1 LIFIKFTENFMT
13 NANQLPQQLSYK
25 KYLIWL
31 IPFIALIALVV
42 LMKASGNGQTQQAPT
57 EAKKLLVNVMPI
69 EWHEQYVQKRLV
81 VGRAEAPQT
90 AAIGFDLSGSV
101 VDILVDEGQVVV
113 AGEILAKIDDQRLR
127 AQMSE
132 LSAILNRA
140 ESEAN
145 LAELSLKRVVELVD
159 KKLESAQRLDESRE
173 SVNAA
178 NAFVDEIV
186 ARKQTLLVEIGKTK
200 LLAPFDGSVVSRLV
214 DKGTVVAAGQTL
226 FNFQQNG
233 HLEVRFALSADHVN
247 KFTLDQVMTLS
258 TQTNRVLGKIKSIAQ
273 QRRLD
278 TRTVDVIVSLTE
290 QNVSILPGDL
300 LHIDISSDIN
310 AQGFW
315 VPRKALVSGVRGL
328 WSLFTVEVIDGEHQL
343 VTKLVEMV
351 YADDKKS
358 FVRGALQDGV
368 PVVIEGVQR
377 LVPGQKVLI
386 NDNTHTMTSPML
398 GSL

>member
-1 LIFIKFTENFMT
+1 MT
-13 NANQLPQQLSYK
+13 NANQLLQQSRFK

-69 EWHEQYVQKRLV
+69 QWDQQYVQKRLV

-90 AAIGFDLSGSV
+90 AAIGFDLSGSL
-101 VDILVDEGQVVV
+101 VDILVDEGQGVVTGQV
-113 AGEILAKIDDQRLR
+113 LAKLDDQRLR
-127 AQMSE
+127 AQMNE

-140 ESEAN
+140 TSEAN
-145 LAELSLKRVVELVD
+145 LAEISLKRVLELVER
-159 KKLESAQRLDESRE
+159 KLESAQRLDESRE

-178 NAFVDEIV
+178 KAFVDEIL

-200 LLAPFDGSVVSRLV
+200 LLAPFAGSVVSRLV
-214 DKGTVVAAGQTL
+214 DKGTVVGAGQTL
-226 FNFQQNG
+226 FNLQQNG
-233 HLEVRFALSADHVN
+233 QLEVRFALSADYVD
-247 KFTLDQVMTLS
+247 KFSLEQVITLS
-258 TQTNRVLGKIKSIAQ
+258 THSDQILGKIKSIAQ

-278 TRTVDVIVSLTE
+278 TRTVDIIVSITE
-290 QNVSILPGDL
+290 QNTAILPGDL
-300 LHIDISSDIN
+300 LHIDISSNIS

-328 WSLFTVEVIDGEHQL
+328 WSLFAVEVIDGEQQL

-351 YADDKKS
+351 HADDKKS
-358 FVRGALQDGV
+358 FVRGALKEGV

-386 NDNTHTMTSPML
+386 NDNPETLANVIL

>member
-1 LIFIKFTENFMT
+1 MT
-13 NANQLPQQLSYK
+13 NANQLPPQLSYK

-69 EWHEQYVQKRLV
+69 EWHEQYQQKRLV

-113 AGEILAKIDDQRLR
+113 AGQILAKLDNQRLR

-145 LAELSLKRVVELVD
+145 LTKLSLKRVVELVD
-159 KKLESAQRLDESRE
+159 KKLESNQRLDESRE

-178 NAFVDEIV
+178 NAFVDEIL

-226 FNFQQNG
+226 FNLQQNAQ
-233 HLEVRFALSADHVN
+233 LEVRFALSADYVD
-247 KFTLDQVMTLS
+247 KFTLDQMMTLS
-258 TQTNRVLGKIKSIAQ
+258 TQTQQVLGKVKSIAQ

-278 TRTVDVIVSLTE
+278 THTVDVIVGLIE
-290 QNVSILPGDL
+290 PQLSILPGDL

-315 VPRKALVSGVRGL
+315 VPRKALVSSVRGL

-351 YADDKKS
+351 HADDKAA
-358 FVRGALQDGV
+358 FVRGALLDGDV
-368 PVVIEGVQR
+368 VVIEGVQR

-386 NDNTHTMTSPML
+386 NDTTQTMNSLML
-398 GSL
+398 GAL

>member
-1 LIFIKFTENFMT
+1 
-13 NANQLPQQLSYK
+13 
-25 KYLIWL
+25 
-31 IPFIALIALVV
+31 
-42 LMKASGNGQTQQAPT
+42 
-57 EAKKLLVNVMPI
+57 
-69 EWHEQYVQKRLV
+69 
-81 VGRAEAPQT
+81 
-90 AAIGFDLSGSV
+90 
-101 VDILVDEGQVVV
+101 VVV

-377 LVPGQKVLI
+377 LVPRQKVLI

>member
-1 LIFIKFTENFMT
+1 MT
-13 NANQLPQQLSYK
+13 NANQLPLQSSYK

-57 EAKKLLVNVMPI
+57 EVKKLLVNVMPI
-69 EWHEQYVQKRLV
+69 QWDQQYVQKRLV

-90 AAIGFDLSGSV
+90 AAIGFDLSGPV
-101 VDILVDEGQVVV
+101 MDILVDEGQWVVE
-113 AGEILAKIDDQRLR
+113 GQILAKLDDQRLR
-127 AQMSE
+127 AQMNE

-140 ESEAN
+140 RSEAN
-145 LAELSLKRVVELVD
+145 LAEISLKRVVELVD
-159 KKLESAQRLDESRE
+159 RKLESPQRLDESRE

-178 NAFVDEIV
+178 KAFVDEIL

-200 LLAPFDGSVVSRLV
+200 LLAPFAGSVVSRLV
-214 DKGTVVAAGQTL
+214 DKGTVVGAGQTL
-226 FNFQQNG
+226 FNLQQNG
-233 HLEVRFALSADHVN
+233 QLEVRFALSADYVD
-247 KFTLDQVMTLS
+247 KFSLEQVITLS
-258 TQTNRVLGKIKSIAQ
+258 THSDQILGKIKSIAQ

-278 TRTVDVIVSLTE
+278 TRTVDIIVSLTE
-290 QNVSILPGDL
+290 QNTAILPGDL
-300 LHIDISSDIN
+300 LHIDISSNIN

-328 WSLFTVEVIDGEHQL
+328 WSLFAVEVINGEQQL

-351 YADDKKS
+351 HADDKKS
-358 FVRGALQDGV
+358 FVRGALKEGE

-386 NDNTHTMTSPML
+386 NDNLETLANVIL